1 MFDRRTLAAC
11 CVLALPSAACLAQTT
26 FAADQ
31 YYDNRWY
38 ITPFGAYVHPDGD
51 RNADDGWGAGV
62 SIGKPISPNWNIE
75 LRAQYEELDGELFIA
90 TEFLDGPTLREEISK
105 GPRPSAET

>member
-1 MFDRRTLAAC
+1 MVHASVTRLRLSHSHQESEAFMFARRTFAAC
-11 CVLALPSAACLAQTT
+11 CVLALPCGACLAQTT

-51 RNADDGWGAGV
+51 RNADNGWGGGV
-62 SIGKPISPNWNIE
+62 GIGKPISPSWNIE
-75 LRAQYEELDGELFIA
+75 LRAQYEE
-90 TEFLDGPTLREEISK
+90 
-105 GPRPSAET
+105 